1 MTINVETIIAWVV
14 LGFVAGY
21 IIHLLDRR
29 AVPGGIVATTITGII
44 GAVIGGLL
52 GSLFFGVTV
61 TGLNVPSIIIAVIGG
76 LILSLLQRLTFGPQ
90 QTYNF
95 AQMGHKGGEAGQI
108 FQGTLVNPVQV
119 QKFIED
125 VDYPAAKDILIKK
138 AQDEGADD
146 NVIYTLSLLPDME
159 YEGSDQVS
167 EELGKLE

>member
-1 MTINVETIIAWVV
+1 MTINIETIVAWVV

-21 IIHLLDRR
+21 IVHLLDRR
-29 AVPGGIVATTITGII
+29 AVPGGIVVTAITGII
-44 GAVIGGLL
+44 GAIIGGFL

-76 LILSLLQRLTFGPQ
+76 LILSFLQRLTFGPQ

-95 AQMGHKGGEAGQI
+95 AQTGRKGGEVA
-108 FQGTLVNPVQV
+108 QGTLVNPIQV
-119 QKFIED
+119 QKFIKD
-125 VDYPAAKDILIKK
+125 VDYPATKDMLIKK

-146 NVIYTLSLLPDME
+146 NVIYTLSQLPDME
-159 YEGSDQVS
+159 YEGPDEVS